1 MLAAE
6 AGLFGAESG
15 CPLYRPLMALD
26 GGRSTGPTGQ
36 DTPQGHGLWVLLWED

>member
-15 CPLYRPLMALD
+15 CSLCRPLMALD
-26 GGRSTGPTGQ
+26 GRGSTGGTGRN
-36 DTPQGHGLWVLLWED
+36 TPQGHGLWVLL